1 MKHTM
6 SVDIDEADIF
16 VFSQNLEKCNK
27 LTMNIN
33 KSLKSISQTSS
44 QSSRLFAPILSRNN
58 MLITLQRN
66 IESTLNSVASV
77 KDLANE
83 ASKYE
88 VILKK
93 GVGKV
98 GLKQYTQTMHRV
110 DDMLDDIKSGN
121 EKNAEFRG
129 IMTHLGNL
137 IVQSESELRDY
148 FVSILNIIPAFDP
161 QKNIE
166 RKIPFPYY
174 EEEHLTELTWIL
186 DYFYNNS
193 EGNLIESAFTQ
204 NRSAKIITCMA
215 FLKPFVQKITDYK
228 NAPYEQGSN
237 GISNYT
243 EALIGFIVSEQGL
256 VDDLYS
262 QYPNLKQNVLRA
274 ILTPVLNSYAK
285 LVQVNIK
292 SIESN
297 IENIGFYS
305 FELVESIQSVIRTL
319 RFDPNLQK
327 NDTLSSCLGQIHL
340 LSKLL
345 FKDAVQQI
353 STRVGN
359 ISKIP
364 NDNGVTEATVSS
376 VSTLRKFGKYKQ
388 GCVKA
393 MTGMARSEW
402 LVVHLQDKESTF
414 IKGSLN
420 SGSNESLLSC
430 FFSDCIDILVVSLD
444 KRANKL
450 LSETEGGSANKH
462 KLRVGFFVLSN
473 MTMIEEILEK
483 SEIDSIL
490 GIQGVSRLEK
500 LKKRY
505 INYMVDDWRSLT
517 VILMDSVHIDS
528 TGKKLKDKDQIK
540 DKFHKFNEGYDALVA
555 KTSHYKLNSP
565 ALKRTLKAEII
576 SLLIPMYE
584 RFWGRYKDSFKNPRK
599 HIRYTPG
606 ELTNSIN
613 QLFK

>member
-1 MKHTM
+1 MA
-6 SVDIDEADIF
+6 VDIDEADIF
-16 VFSQNLEKCNK
+16 VLTQNLQKCNK
-27 LTMNIN
+27 LTLNVD
-33 KSLKSISQTSS
+33 KSLKNISQTSS

-88 VILKK
+88 IILKK
-93 GVGKV
+93 GVAKV

-110 DDMLDDIKSGN
+110 DDMLDDIKNGN
-121 EKNAEFRG
+121 EKNAEFHG

-137 IVQSESELRDY
+137 IGQSENELKTY
-148 FVSILNIIPAFDP
+148 FTSILDTIPAFDP
-161 QKNIE
+161 QINLEK
-166 RKIPFPYY
+166 KLPFPYY
-174 EEEHLTELTWIL
+174 EDTQLVELTWIL

-193 EGNLIESAFTQ
+193 EGSFIEKELTD
-204 NRSAKIITCMA
+204 NRSSKIIASMG
-215 FLKPFVQKITDYK
+215 FLVPFVKRITDNK

-256 VDDLYS
+256 VEDIYS
-262 QYPNLKQNVLRA
+262 QYPDLKQKVLDA
-274 ILTPVLNSYAK
+274 ILTPVLNSYAR
-285 LVQVNIK
+285 LVQANIK
-292 SIESN
+292 TVESN
-297 IENIGFYS
+297 IENIGLYS
-305 FELVESIQSVIRTL
+305 FELVESIQRIIRAL

-327 NDTLSSCLGQIHL
+327 NDTLSSCLGQIHR

-353 STRVGN
+353 STKVNN
-359 ISKIP
+359 INKIP

-376 VSTLRKFGKYKQ
+376 VSILRKLAKYKQ
-388 GCVKA
+388 GCLRA
-393 MTGMARSEW
+393 MTGMTRNEW
-402 LVVHLQDKESTF
+402 LVIHLQDKESTF
-414 IKGSLN
+414 VKGSLN
-420 SGSNESLLSC
+420 SGTNESLLSC
-430 FFSDCIDILVVSLD
+430 FFGDCIDILVVSLD

-450 LSETEGGSANKH
+450 LLEAEGGSVNKN

-490 GIQGVSRLEK
+490 GKEGRSRLEK

-505 INYMVDDWRSLT
+505 INYMLDDWKSLT
-517 VILMDSVHIDS
+517 TILMDSVHIDS
-528 TGKKLKDKDQIK
+528 TGKKSKDKEQIK
-540 DKFHKFNEGYDALVA
+540 EKFHKFNEGYDALAA
-555 KTSHYKLNSP
+555 KISQYKLNSP

-576 SLLIPMYE
+576 SYLIPMYE
-584 RFWGRYKDSFKNPRK
+584 RFWSRYKDSFKNPRK

-613 QLFK
+613 QILK